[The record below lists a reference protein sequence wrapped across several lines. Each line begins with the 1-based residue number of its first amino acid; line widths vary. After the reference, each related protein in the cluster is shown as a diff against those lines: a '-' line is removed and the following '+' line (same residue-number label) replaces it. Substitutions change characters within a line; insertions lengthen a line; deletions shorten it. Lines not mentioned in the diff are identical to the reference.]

1 MRCEWGYT
9 LGFARLCSPSLPSLH
24 PRAIPQSL
32 LSSSIYT
39 SSQIVD
45 FLDVNWTT
53 VGLPDYTI
61 TQQHSYIPHL
71 PIQVN
76 SLLED
81 KTLCGV
87 NGGTMGS
94 ALLGS
99 LPPFSLHPT
108 AITK

>member
-1 MRCEWGYT
+1 MGLYS
-9 LGFARLCSPSLPSLH
+9 GFCPSLLTVTPIPASQGNTTISSL
-24 PRAIPQSL
+24 IL
-32 LSSSIYT
+32 NLYT

-99 LPPFSLHPT
+99 LPPFSLLPT